1 MTARLKFLS
10 GLWKEIPFALLL
22 IAYCGFARAEIV
34 TSCDG
39 RYVAKIGDRHEM
51 VVLRRGQR
59 VATMKVDHHIDGGVF
74 SLDDSVL
81 VVFGLPFRV
90 DPRSPQVAH
99 LSIYFIGKNIRLV
112 EKEMYGGGVYDAAF
126 RKDRKSIVVNSQFGV
141 DVIDVERRQ
150 VHTFDA
156 AHTPKFELQ
165 KCEKK

>member
-1 MTARLKFLS
+1 MKISLLS
-10 GLWKEIPFALLL
+10 LL
-22 IAYCGFARAEIV
+22 IICCGFARAEIV

-39 RYVAKIGDRHEM
+39 GYVAKIGDRHEM
-51 VVLRRGQR
+51 VVSRRGQR

-90 DPRSPQVAH
+90 DPRFPQVAH
-99 LSIYFIGKNIRLV
+99 LSIYFIGKNIRLI
-112 EKEMYGGGVYDAAF
+112 EKEVYGGGVYDAAF
-126 RKDRKSIVVNSQFGV
+126 SKDRKSIVVNSQFGV

-156 AHTPKFELQ
+156 AHIPKFELQ

>member
-1 MTARLKFLS
+1 MKISLLS
-10 GLWKEIPFALLL
+10 LLV
-22 IAYCGFARAEIV
+22 IFCGFARAEIV

-51 VVLRRGQR
+51 VVSRRGQR

-81 VVFGLPFRV
+81 VVFGIPFRV

-99 LSIYFIGKNIRLV
+99 LSIYFIDKNIRLLGGGV
-112 EKEMYGGGVYDAAF
+112 YGGGVYDAAF
-126 RKDRKSIVVNSQFGV
+126 SKDRKSIIVNSQFGV
-141 DVIDVERRQ
+141 DVIDVERRR

-156 AHTPKFELQ
+156 AHVPEFELQ
-165 KCEKK
+165 KCDKK